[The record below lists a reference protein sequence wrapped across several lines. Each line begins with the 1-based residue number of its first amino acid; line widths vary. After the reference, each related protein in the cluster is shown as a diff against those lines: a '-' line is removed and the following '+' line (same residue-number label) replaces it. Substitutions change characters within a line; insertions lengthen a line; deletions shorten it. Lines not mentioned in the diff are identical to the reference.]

1 MAKMTKADIQKRQLE
16 IMTKMDE
23 MDEKTNAREAKM
35 RALTSEEQKGAL
47 TEEQKRELEALKA
60 EQRSQDIEYDA
71 LVRESAGL
79 SARAKAMATGKD
91 LEQIRERE
99 DYGAKI
105 REMVN
110 DCFTNRRAANAT
122 TILANAITKDPGGD
136 NNTEANLQAGGL
148 IPVEIRP
155 IIDTKVPGTEL
166 PDDLVM
172 VTGVTG
178 TQVIPYSI
186 NDVKF
191 TVEGEVTKVNE
202 QPLDFANI
210 TTSPKRVAA
219 SVPVSRRAVANAAF
233 DIIAFITYKFQKG
246 WAIFRALHIYA
257 HGNYTKLQSPFA
269 QVTVKELTL
278 DENIGKNLAKE
289 IAEMYDLGFEGDPE
303 LIFDKT
309 TEVDLKFTKL
319 IPGTTDSNRTVVEN
333 GQCVGY
339 RYHISPFVDYTID
352 ANGVASKDFVG
363 EGENKKAVRYIAI
376 GHFGY
381 LNEQVYADG
390 IEFNIDG
397 TSSANFD
404 RNVIAL
410 GMGLD
415 YSLVEMSSKVNGNT
429 SGKPQAFKLIK
440 LIEPASSNEIGG

>member
-1 MAKMTKADIQKRQLE
+1 MTKMTKEDIKKRQLE
-16 IMTKMDE
+16 IMTKLDE
-23 MDEKTNAREAKM
+23 MDEKTNVREAKM
-35 RALTSEEQKGAL
+35 RTLTSEEQKD
-47 TEEQKRELEALKA
+47 ELAKLQA

-79 SARAKAMATGKD
+79 SARAKAMATGK
-91 LEQIRERE
+91 EMENIRERE

-122 TILANAITKDPGGD
+122 TILANAVTSGADQ
-136 NNTEANLQAGGL
+136 NTTANLEAGGL

-155 IIDTKVPGTEL
+155 IIDTKVPGIEL
-166 PDDLVM
+166 PEDLVM

-191 TVEGEVTKVNE
+191 TVEGEVTKVAE
-202 QPLDFANI
+202 QALDFANI

-246 WAIFRALHIYA
+246 WAMFRALHVYA
-257 HGNYTKLQSPFA
+257 HGAYTKLQSPFA
-269 QVTVKELTL
+269 QVTVETLTL
-278 DENIGKNLAKE
+278 DENIGKNLAKKV
-289 IAEMYDLGFEGDPE
+289 AEMYDLGFEGDPE
-303 LIFDKT
+303 LIMDKT

-319 IPGTTDSNRTVVEN
+319 IPGTTDSNRTVIQD

-339 RYHISPFVDYTID
+339 RYHVSPYIDYSIN
-352 ANGVASKDFVG
+352 ANGVATKETD
-363 EGENKKAVRYIAI
+363 RYIGI

-440 LIEPASSNEIGG
+440 LIEPASSNEIGGQ

>member
-35 RALTSEEQKGAL
+35 RALTSEEQKG
-47 TEEQKRELEALKA
+47 TITDEQKRELEALKA

-79 SARAKAMATGKD
+79 SARAKAMATGKE

-105 REMVN
+105 RELVQ
-110 DCFTNRRAANAT
+110 DCYTNRRAANAT
-122 TILANAITKDPGGD
+122 TILANAITNDPGGD
-136 NNTEANLQAGGL
+136 NNTVANLEAGGL

-166 PDDLVM
+166 PEDLVM

-191 TVEGEVTKVNE
+191 TVEGEVTKVAE
-202 QPLDFANI
+202 QSLDFANI

-246 WAIFRALHIYA
+246 WAQFRALHIYA
-257 HGNYTKLQSPFA
+257 HGAYTTLQSPFA
-269 QVTVKELTL
+269 QVTVKELAL
-278 DENIGKNLAKE
+278 DDNIGENIAKE

-303 LIFDKT
+303 LIMDKV
-309 TEVDLKFTKL
+309 TEVDLAFTPR
-319 IPGTTDSNRTVVEN
+319 IPDAHGDKTVIEDGT
-333 GQCVGY
+333 CVGY
-339 RYHISPFVDYTID
+339 NYKVSPYVDYSID
-352 ANGVASKDFVG
+352 ANGAASKDFTG
-363 EGENKKAVRYIAI
+363 EGASRKAVRYIAI

-381 LNEQVYADG
+381 LSEEQHG
-390 IEFNIDG
+390 EFRFNVDA
-397 TSSANFD
+397 TSAEVFN
-404 RNVIAL
+404 RATVVIS
-410 GMGLD
+410 MTTD
-415 YSLVEMSSKVNGNT
+415 YSLTELSSKVNGNT
-429 SGKPQAFKLIK
+429 NNKPQAFKLIK
-440 LIEPASSNEIGG
+440 LVEA

>member
-1 MAKMTKADIQKRQLE
+1 MAKMTKADIEKRQLE
-16 IMTKMDE
+16 ILTKLDE
-23 MDEKTNAREAKM
+23 MDEKTNVREAKM
-35 RALTSEEQKGAL
+35 RTLTSEEQK
-47 TEEQKRELEALKA
+47 EEREKLMA
-60 EQRSQDIEYDA
+60 EQRTQDIEYDA

-79 SARAKAMATGKD
+79 SARAKAMATGKE
-91 LEQIRERE
+91 LSQIRERE

-122 TILANAITKDPGGD
+122 TILSNAIKDGAD
-136 NNTEANLQAGGL
+136 QNETANLEAGGL
-148 IPVEIRP
+148 VPVEIRP
-155 IIDTKVPGTEL
+155 IIDTKVTGIEL
-166 PDDLVM
+166 PEDLVM

-191 TVEGEVTKVNE
+191 TVEGEVTKVAE
-202 QPLDFANI
+202 QALDFANI

-233 DIIAFITYKFQKG
+233 DIVAFITYKFQKG
-246 WAIFRALHIYA
+246 WAMFRALHIYA
-257 HGNYTKLQSPFA
+257 HGNYAKLQSPFA
-269 QVTVKELTL
+269 QVDVVQLTL

-289 IAEMYDLGFEGDPE
+289 IAKMYDLGFEGDPE
-303 LIFDKT
+303 IIMDKT

-319 IPGTTDSNRTVVEN
+319 IPGTTDSNRTVIQD

-339 RYHISPFVDYTID
+339 RYHVSPYIDYSIN
-352 ANGVASKDFVG
+352 AEGVATKG
-363 EGENKKAVRYIAI
+363 EDRYIGI

>member
-35 RALTSEEQKGAL
+35 RALTSEEQKGTI

-79 SARAKAMATGKD
+79 SARAKAMSTGKD
-91 LEQIRERE
+91 LENIRERE

-105 REMVN
+105 RELVN

-122 TILANAITKDPGGD
+122 TILANAITTGADQ
-136 NNTEANLQAGGL
+136 NNTANLEAGGL

-166 PDDLVM
+166 PEDLVM

-191 TVEGEVTKVNE
+191 TVEGEVTKVEE
-202 QPLDFANI
+202 QALDFANI

-246 WAIFRALHIYA
+246 WAQFRALHIYA
-257 HGNYTKLQSPFA
+257 HGNYDKLQSPFA
-269 QVTVKELTL
+269 QVTVEELTL
-278 DENIGKNLAKE
+278 DENIGKNLAKKV
-289 IAEMYDLGFEGDPE
+289 AEMYDLGFEGDPE
-303 LIFDKT
+303 LIMDKT

-319 IPGTTDSNRTVVEN
+319 IPGTTDSNRTVIQD

-339 RYHISPFVDYTID
+339 RYHVSPFIDYTIN
-352 ANGVASKDFVG
+352 ANGVATKETD
-363 EGENKKAVRYIAI
+363 RYIGI

-415 YSLVEMSSKVNGNT
+415 YSLVEMSSKVNGKN
-429 SGKPQAFKLIK
+429 GKPQAFKLIK
-440 LIEPASSNEIGG
+440 LVEPASSNEIGGH

>member
-1 MAKMTKADIQKRQLE
+1 MAKMTKADIEKRQLD
-16 IMTKMDE
+16 IMTKLDE
-23 MDEKTNAREAKM
+23 MDEKTNVREAKM
-35 RALTSEEQKGAL
+35 RTLTSEEQK
-47 TEEQKRELEALKA
+47 EEREKLMA
-60 EQRSQDIEYDA
+60 EQRTQDIEYDA

-79 SARAKAMATGKD
+79 SARAKAMATGKE
-91 LEQIRERE
+91 LSQIRERE

-110 DCFTNRRAANAT
+110 DCFNNRRAANAT
-122 TILANAITKDPGGD
+122 TILANAIKDGSD
-136 NNTEANLQAGGL
+136 QNETANLEAGGL
-148 IPVEIRP
+148 VPVEIRP
-155 IIDTKVPGTEL
+155 IIDTKVTGIEL
-166 PDDLVM
+166 PEDLVM

-191 TVEGEVTKVNE
+191 TVEGEVTKVAE
-202 QPLDFANI
+202 QALDFANI

-233 DIIAFITYKFQKG
+233 DIVAFITYKFQKG
-246 WAIFRALHIYA
+246 WAMFRALHIYA
-257 HGNYTKLQSPFA
+257 HGNYAKLQSPFA
-269 QVTVKELTL
+269 QVDVVELTL

-289 IAEMYDLGFEGDPE
+289 IAKMYDLGFEGDPE
-303 LIFDKT
+303 IIMDKT

-319 IPGTTDSNRTVVEN
+319 IPGTTDSNRTVIQD

-339 RYHISPFVDYTID
+339 RYHVSPYIDYSIN
-352 ANGVASKDFVG
+352 AEGVATKG
-363 EGENKKAVRYIAI
+363 EDRYIGI

-397 TSSANFD
+397 TSSSNFD

-429 SGKPQAFKLIK
+429 NGKPQAFKLIK
-440 LIEPASSNEIGG
+440 LVEPASSNEIGG

>member
-1 MAKMTKADIQKRQLE
+1 MAKMTKADIEKRQLE
-16 IMTKMDE
+16 IMTKLDE

-35 RALTSEEQKGAL
+35 RALTSEEQK
-47 TEEQKRELEALKA
+47 EEREKLMA

-91 LEQIRERE
+91 LENIRERE

-122 TILANAITKDPGGD
+122 TILANAVTTGAYH
-136 NNTEANLQAGGL
+136 NTTANLEAGGL
-148 IPVEIRP
+148 IPVEIKP
-155 IIDTKVPGTEL
+155 IIDTKVPGIEL
-166 PDDLVM
+166 PEDLVM

-191 TVEGEVTKVNE
+191 TVEGEVTKVAE
-202 QPLDFANI
+202 QALDFANI

-246 WAIFRALHIYA
+246 WAMFRALHIYA
-257 HGNYTKLQSPFA
+257 HGAYTKLQSPFA
-269 QVTVKELTL
+269 QVIVKELTL

-289 IAEMYDLGFEGDPE
+289 VAEMYDLGFEGDPE
-303 LIFDKT
+303 MIFDKT

-319 IPGTTDSNRTVVEN
+319 IPGTTDSNRTVIEN

-363 EGENKKAVRYIAI
+363 EGDNKKAVRYIAI

-381 LNEQVYADG
+381 LTEQVYADG

-429 SGKPQAFKLIK
+429 NGKPQAFKLIK
-440 LIEPASSNEIGG
+440 LIEPVSSAVIGG

>member
-1 MAKMTKADIQKRQLE
+1 MTKADIQKRQLE

-23 MDEKTNAREAKM
+23 MDEKTNVREAKI
-35 RALTSEEQKGAL
+35 RTLTSEEQK
-47 TEEQKRELEALKA
+47 EEREKLMA
-60 EQRSQDIEYDA
+60 EQRTQDIEYDA

-79 SARAKAMATGKD
+79 SARAKAMATGNE
-91 LEQIRERE
+91 LSQIRERE

-122 TILANAITKDPGGD
+122 TILANAVKDGAD
-136 NNTEANLQAGGL
+136 QNVTANLEAGGL
-148 IPVEIRP
+148 VPVEIRP
-155 IIDTKVPGTEL
+155 IIDTKVTGIEL
-166 PDDLVM
+166 PEDLVM

-191 TVEGEVTKVNE
+191 SVEGEVTKVAE
-202 QPLDFANI
+202 QALDFANI

-246 WAIFRALHIYA
+246 WAMFRALHIYA
-257 HGNYTKLQSPFA
+257 HGEYTKLQSPFA
-269 QVTVKELTL
+269 QVDVVQLTL
-278 DENIGKNLAKE
+278 DENIGKKLAKE
-289 IAEMYDLGFEGDPE
+289 IAKMYDLGFEGDPE
-303 LIFDKT
+303 IIMDKT

-319 IPGTTDSNRTVVEN
+319 IPGTTDSNRTVIQD

-339 RYHISPFVDYTID
+339 RYHVSPYIDYSIN
-352 ANGVASKDFVG
+352 AEGVATKG
-363 EGENKKAVRYIAI
+363 EDRYIGI

-429 SGKPQAFKLIK
+429 NGKPQAFKLIK
-440 LIEPASSNEIGG
+440 LVEPASSNEIGG

>member
-1 MAKMTKADIQKRQLE
+1 MSKMTKADIQKRQAE
-16 IMTKMDE
+16 ILNKLDE
-23 MDEKTNAREAKM
+23 MDEKTNAREVKM
-35 RALTSEEQKGAL
+35 RALTSEEQKG
-47 TEEQKRELEALKA
+47 TITDEQKRELESLKA

-79 SARAKAMATGKD
+79 SARAKAMATGKE
-91 LEQIRERE
+91 LQQIRERE

-122 TILANAITKDPGGD
+122 TILANAIANDPSGD
-136 NNTEANLQAGGL
+136 NNATANLQAGGL

-166 PDDLVM
+166 PEDLVM

-191 TVEGEVTKVNE
+191 TVEGEVTKVEE
-202 QPLDFANI
+202 QSLDFANI

-246 WAIFRALHIYA
+246 WAQFRALHIYA
-257 HGNYTKLQSPFA
+257 HGNYQKLQSPFA
-269 QVTVKELTL
+269 QVTVKELAL
-278 DENIGKNLAKE
+278 DDNIGENIAKE

-303 LIFDKT
+303 IIFDKT
-309 TEVDLKFTKL
+309 TEVSLKFKKL
-319 IPGTTDSNRTVVEN
+319 IPGTTDSNRTVVQD

-339 RYHISPFVDYTID
+339 RYHVSPFVDYTID

-363 EGENKKAVRYIAI
+363 EGDNKKAVRYIAI

-429 SGKPQAFKLIK
+429 SNKPQAFKLIK
-440 LIEPASSNEIGG
+440 LVEPVSSSDI

>member
-1 MAKMTKADIQKRQLE
+1 MAKMTKADIQKRQME

-35 RALTSEEQKGAL
+35 RALTSEEQKG
-47 TEEQKRELEALKA
+47 TITDEQKRELESLKT

-122 TILANAITKDPGGD
+122 TILANAITEGADQ
-136 NNTEANLQAGGL
+136 NTTANLEAGGL
-148 IPVEIRP
+148 IPVEIKP
-155 IIDTKVPGTEL
+155 IIDTKVPGIEL
-166 PDDLVM
+166 PEDLVM

-191 TVEGEVTKVNE
+191 TVEGEVTKVAE
-202 QPLDFANI
+202 QSLDFANI

-246 WAIFRALHIYA
+246 WAMFRALHIYA
-257 HGNYTKLQSPFA
+257 HGNYAKLQSPFA
-269 QVTVKELTL
+269 QVDVVELTL
-278 DENIGKNLAKE
+278 DDNIGENIAKE
-289 IAEMYDLGFEGDPE
+289 IAKMYDLGFEGDPE
-303 LIFDKT
+303 IIMDKT
-309 TEVDLKFTKL
+309 TEVSLKFKKL
-319 IPGTTDSNRTVVEN
+319 IPGTTDSNRTVVQD

-339 RYHISPFVDYTID
+339 RYHVSPYIDYAINE
-352 ANGVASKDFVG
+352 NGVASKG
-363 EGENKKAVRYIAI
+363 EDHYIGI

-415 YSLVEMSSKVNGNT
+415 YSLVEMSSKVNGKN
-429 SGKPQAFKLIK
+429 GKPQAFKLIK
-440 LIEPASSNEIGG
+440 LVEPVSSNEIGG